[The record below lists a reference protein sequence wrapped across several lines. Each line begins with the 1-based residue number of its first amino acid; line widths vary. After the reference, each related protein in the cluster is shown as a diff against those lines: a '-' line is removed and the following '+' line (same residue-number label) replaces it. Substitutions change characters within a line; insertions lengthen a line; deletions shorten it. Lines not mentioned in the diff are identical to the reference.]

1 MAAEEREKW
10 KMEVLGFDSA
20 GEPPGVK
27 ADGTPT
33 GVPKPVDIA
42 DLFDA
47 LGDFAAA
54 AGEKLNEL
62 PCAPSSFTL
71 EGSVALQ
78 ILGGV
83 PGIFQ
88 FGVESGISV
97 SMTWNFE
104 DRSVLIQPRHGRR
117 TPPPLVPEEEE
128 K

>member
-1 MAAEEREKW
+1 MEAGREKW
-10 KMEVLGFDSA
+10 KMEVLGFDSE

-33 GVPKPVDIA
+33 GVPRHIDIA

-47 LGDFAAA
+47 LGELAAA

-78 ILGGV
+78 VSGGV

-104 DRSVLIQPRHGRR
+104 DRSVLVQPHHGRR
-117 TPPPLVPEEEE
+117 TPPPLLPVEEE
-128 K
+128 KK